1 MARDQ
6 VVTERPDIILTR
18 EYGIPCLMNAKLR
31 SIYHEDRVE
40 IEPSAKAMTA
50 EAQFTGES
58 ETALIWKVATGVTLP
73 STE

>member
-1 MARDQ
+1 MARDY
-6 VVTERPDIILTR
+6 VATERPDIILTR

-50 EAQFTGES
+50 EA
-58 ETALIWKVATGVTLP
+58 
-73 STE
+73 